1 MMKAVAKQNL
11 FGVPSLQAAEA
22 IDNSDKVTRATAAH
36 YRLQTR
42 MMELEGQFELKAR
55 ELRSAF
61 NDEMTEIFGAPEAA
75 E

>member
-1 MMKAVAKQNL
+1 MSMIKAVTKQGL
-11 FGVPSLQAAEA
+11 FGVPSLSAAEA

-61 NDEMTEIFGAPEAA
+61 KDEMTEIFGVE